1 MRYLPQRSIARD
13 LGLEIRLRTG
23 LRQPSGA
30 GAAPKR
36 AKSVAGF
43 ACWVIFE
50 LVMFR
55 SCYSTG
61 SAMQA
66 QANRSPVKMSS
77 WVIKMAFRCG
87 AVAWPLWLLS
97 AGWPARATVV
107 VGIGQNFTASTL
119 GVDSSALPPDSNG
132 AVGPAHFVEL
142 INGRF
147 AVFDKATGSPVQ
159 SFTDVTFW
167 SRAGVTI
174 PARWAVTDP
183 RLVYDPVS
191 QRWFAVQIDFDTLGM
206 INSNHFLLAIS
217 STADPAG
224 TWTGMAITADPTLS
238 TTADFPTLGV
248 DSNGV
253 YLAGSMF
260 DTGGNLVSSAL
271 ISIPKTNLLAANPSV
286 AGMTRFANLSL
297 AERGI
302 ILQPA
307 VALDGSG
314 GANILSTASLGV
326 DLTTGNF
333 VTNTTLVTF
342 AVQNAADQNGATLG
356 SSSVLTVPEYTAPLD
371 PPQPD
376 GTTNLADGD
385 ARFSAAVYRVGAVL
399 YAVHN
404 TEVDGR
410 AALRWYRIAADT
422 SAVLESGTISDP
434 VLDLFYPSIAANTN
448 GTAIIAC
455 NGTSSTNFVSCYA
468 TVGETVNG
476 VTTFGGLVLLK
487 AGAASYQDGS
497 GVESRWGDYS
507 TTTVD
512 AADPS
517 SFWTI
522 QMYPAGPTTWAT
534 QVTQL
539 RTAEVRLSIAP
550 AGTNVLLSWT
560 SLAGGAQLQSKG
572 SLSGSG
578 SWASLPQA
586 PTTNGNL
593 ISVLVPVSA
602 QPRFFR
608 LKL

>member
-1 MRYLPQRSIARD
+1 M
-13 LGLEIRLRTG
+13 
-23 LRQPSGA
+23 
-30 GAAPKR
+30 
-36 AKSVAGF
+36 
-43 ACWVIFE
+43 
-50 LVMFR
+50 
-55 SCYSTG
+55 
-61 SAMQA
+61 
-66 QANRSPVKMSS
+66 
-77 WVIKMAFRCG
+77 
-87 AVAWPLWLLS
+87 
-97 AGWPARATVV
+97 ATVV
-107 VGIGQNFTASTL
+107 AGIGQNFTASTL
-119 GVDSSALPPDSNG
+119 GVDSSALPPDCNG

-147 AVFDKATGSPVQ
+147 AAFDKTTGDLLQ

-174 PARWAVTDP
+174 PSRWAVTDP

-191 QRWFAVQIDFDTLGM
+191 QRWFAVQIDFDTRGM
-206 INSNHFLLAIS
+206 INSNHFLLAVS
-217 STADPAG
+217 STMDP
-224 TWTGMAITADPTLS
+224 TGAWKGVTITADPTVL
-238 TTADFPTLGV
+238 TTADFPTLGL

-260 DTGGNLVSSAL
+260 DAGGNLVNSVL

-286 AGMTRFANLSL
+286 AGITRFANLSL

-342 AVQNAADQNGATLG
+342 AVQNAAVQNGATLG
-356 SSSVLTVPEYTAPLD
+356 SSSFLTVPEYTAPLD

-385 ARFSAAVYRVGAVL
+385 ARFSAAVYRVGGVL

-422 SAVLESGTISDP
+422 STVLESGTISDP

-448 GTAIIAC
+448 GTAVIAC
-455 NGTSSTNFVSCYA
+455 NGTSLTNFVSCYA
-468 TVGETVNG
+468 TVGETVGG
-476 VTTFGGLVLLK
+476 VTSFGGLVLLQ

-497 GVESRWGDYS
+497 GTESRWGDYS

-522 QMYPAGPTTWAT
+522 QMYPAGPSTWAT
-534 QVTQL
+534 QVTEL
-539 RTAEVRLSIAP
+539 RTAELVLSIAP

-560 SLAGGAQLQSKG
+560 SLAGGAQLQSKNE
-572 SLSGSG
+572 LSGSG
-578 SWASLPQA
+578 SWASVSQTPA
-586 PTTNGNL
+586 TNGDL
-593 ISVLVPVSA
+593 ISVQVPVSA